1 MEEEGKGRVQNDAMG
16 EGLALPLLTLKMEE
30 KGHEPKNTGGL
41 SKLEKARVSF
51 RASRKKYSPANP
63 LIL

>member
-16 EGLALPLLTLKMEE
+16 ERLALPLLALKMEE

-41 SKLEKARVSF
+41 YKREKARVF
-51 RASRKKYSPANP
+51 
-63 LIL
+63 L